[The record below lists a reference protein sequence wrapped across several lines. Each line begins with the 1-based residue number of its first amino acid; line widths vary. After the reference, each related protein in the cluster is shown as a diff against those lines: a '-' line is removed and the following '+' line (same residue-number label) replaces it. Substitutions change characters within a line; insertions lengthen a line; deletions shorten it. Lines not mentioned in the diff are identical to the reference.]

1 MKIRGPLVAL
11 LLLSAVAA
19 KADQPLDHGTFAR
32 SCAPWDGAAVR
43 FELTPTDGQ
52 YPQIGFSL
60 WTGASN
66 VKTGSYD
73 LPLDS
78 KKGNVNYCT
87 AQAKCVLINKGKVEL
102 IEFTAWTTAR
112 ISYDVTLDDGT
123 ALTGEAFLTG
133 KDEQTFCG

>member
-1 MKIRGPLVAL
+1 MKTCISFISIL
-11 LLLSAVAA
+11 LLASAAA
-19 KADQPLDHGTFAR
+19 QADQPIDHGTFAR
-32 SCAPWDGAAVR
+32 SCAPWDGSAVR
-43 FELTPTDGQ
+43 FELTPADGQ

-60 WTGASN
+60 WTSASN
-66 VKTGSYD
+66 IATGSYD

-87 AQAKCVLINKGKVEL
+87 AQGKCVLVNKGTVEL

-123 ALTGEAFLTG
+123 ALKGEATLTG
-133 KDEQTFCG
+133 KDERTFCG